1 MESKNEQTEIKTS
14 LPYCL
19 YGIDDRFFELK
30 DNFNTKIKFIK
41 TETKPNRRTSASF
54 NIESIRDRWGIDAH
68 SEVYIYTDKDF
79 NSSDK
84 AEIFTLEI
92 INSFIKRYR
101 YFDSEA
107 VHLITLIN
115 EDLFGF
121 SLIDKDKKGS
131 ISIALGGGI
140 KISNPLINY
149 QISDAVENS
158 IVSKEEIPL
167 WDDLLLNAE
176 QYLYQ
181 AEYRH
186 SVLESVIALELVVSK
201 VIYKFCN
208 KKGIDESEANE
219 YIKNIGLTGTIRIT
233 LKLLIN
239 EELPE
244 EKVFEK
250 CKGGITTRNKIVHKG
265 SNNINKEQA
274 EEIIKYN
281 KILISF
287 LVELLKE

>member
-54 NIESIRDRWGIDAH
+54 NIESIRDRWGVDAH

-79 NSSDK
+79 DSSDK

-121 SLIDKDKKGS
+121 SLINKDKKGS

-140 KISNPLINY
+140 KTSNPLINY
-149 QISDAVENS
+149 QISNAVENS
-158 IVSKEEIPL
+158 IAGKEEIPL

-208 KKGIDESEANE
+208 KKGIGESEANE
-219 YIKNIGLTGTIRIT
+219 YIKNIGLTGTIKIT

-250 CKGGITTRNKIVHKG
+250 CKGGITTRNNIVHKG
-265 SNNINKEQA
+265 YNNINKEQA
-274 EEIIKYN
+274 EETIKYN

-287 LVELLKE
+287 LVELLK